1 MENLFKN
8 NRVRLAGTITKET
21 VFSHTVFGQE
31 FYRFFLG
38 VPRIS
43 GYIDEIPVLVPEH
56 LFDLKK
62 LRIGEAVAVSGEFRS
77 FNLCDKD
84 RKHLILSVYAK
95 NIEFLD
101 DLQTGRDENN
111 IQLYGH
117 ICQQPTYRITPLGRN
132 ISDVL
137 VAVNRAYGKS
147 DYIPC
152 ICWGKGAVY
161 ASSFTVGSC
170 VQVYGRLQSR
180 NYTKRSAADM
190 EETHTAYEVSV
201 HSIALNEFE

>member
-38 VPRIS
+38 IPRLS
-43 GYIDEIPVLVPEH
+43 GYIDEIPVLVPGH
-56 LFDLKK
+56 MFDLKK
-62 LRIGEAVAVSGEFRS
+62 LCIGEVVAVSGEFRS

-95 NIEFLD
+95 NIEFLN
-101 DLQTGRDENN
+101 DLQTGRDENT
-111 IQLYGH
+111 ILLYGH
-117 ICQQPTYRITPLGRN
+117 ICRQPIYRKTPLGRD
-132 ISDVL
+132 ITDVL
-137 VAVNRAYGKS
+137 IAVNRAYGKS

-152 ICWGKGAVY
+152 ICWRKDAIF
-161 ASSFTVGSC
+161 ASSLPVGSC

-180 NYTKRSAADM
+180 NYTKLSAADI